1 MPYWILERK
10 LEKKGKDEISMSEIG
25 HPMYHKRTL
34 FYVRFLII

>member
-10 LEKKGKDEISMSEIG
+10 LEKKGKDEVSMPDIG

-34 FYVRFLII
+34 F